1 MSGAGGHGALMDA
14 VYRRQRFIYDAT
26 RKYFLLGRDELLDAL
41 APEAGDRVLEVGCGT
56 GRNLILAAR
65 KWPEARFFGVD
76 ISTEML
82 RTARGKVEA
91 AGLSDRI
98 TLAEGD
104 ATAFDPAALFGET
117 GFERVFLSYSLSMI
131 PDWRGA
137 LERALDVTAP
147 EGRLMVVDFGMQ
159 DGLPGWV
166 RAGLARFLAL
176 YHVEPQPEMPEALRD
191 AAAARGREARV
202 VSRYAD
208 WSRELEAGPVR
219 PPRPAAARGADAA
232 SEAG

>member
-1 MSGAGGHGALMDA
+1 MSGAGHGALMDA
-14 VYRRQRFIYDAT
+14 VYRRQRFVYDAT

-41 APEAGDRVLEVGCGT
+41 APAAGERVLEIGCGT

-76 ISTEML
+76 ISAEML
-82 RTARGKVEA
+82 RTARAKVAA
-91 AGLSDRI
+91 AGLSERI
-98 TLAEGD
+98 VLAEGD
-104 ATAFDPAALFGET
+104 ATAFDPEALFGES

-147 EGRLMVVDFGMQ
+147 EGRLLVVDFGMQ

-166 RAGLARFLAL
+166 RAGLSRFLAL
-176 YHVEPQPEMPEALRD
+176 YHVAPQPALPEAMRE

-208 WSRELEAGPVR
+208 WSREAEAGPVR
-219 PPRPAAARGADAA
+219 PPSPAAARDADAA
-232 SEAG
+232 SGAG

>member
-1 MSGAGGHGALMDA
+1 MSGAGHGALMDA

-41 APEAGDRVLEVGCGT
+41 APERGDRVLEIGCGT

-65 KWPEARFFGVD
+65 QWPEARFFGVD
-76 ISTEML
+76 ISSEML

-91 AGLSDRI
+91 AGLSERI
-98 TLAEGD
+98 RLAEGD
-104 ATAFDPAALFGET
+104 ATRFDPEALFGEA

-166 RAGLARFLAL
+166 RAGLSRFLAL
-176 YHVEPQPEMPEALRD
+176 YHVEPQPGLPEALRE
-191 AAAARGREARV
+191 AAAERGREARV
-202 VSRYAD
+202 ASRYAD

-219 PPRPAAARGADAA
+219 PPWPAAARDADAA
-232 SEAG
+232 SADG